1 MRNTIRQFLKC
12 LDTFPF
18 WDSVKSKGLD
28 FYSKAFK
35 TTDRVQETLEK
46 KKKKGMIKSLQ
57 SENICMDLKPWKDW
71 WQDND

>member
-1 MRNTIRQFLKC
+1 MRQFLKC

-35 TTDRVQETLEK
+35 TTDRIQETLEK
-46 KKKKGMIKSLQ
+46 KKKTTEWLSPYNKKTFVWI
-57 SENICMDLKPWKDW
+57 
-71 WQDND
+71 

>member
-57 SENICMDLKPWKDW
+57 
-71 WQDND
+71 